1 MIITKTDRQ
10 KVQKK
15 SQISCKKRARTLKS
29 VITQQACGG
38 KTEMNKIGR
47 EECTQERTLQKS
59 K

>member
-15 SQISCKKRARTLKS
+15 SQISCKKRARALKS

-47 EECTQERTLQKS
+47 EEWTQE
-59 K
+59 